1 MNRQHFAATASE
13 WLTAQHFIPDANTQL
28 TFSANMLLQR
38 NDKSLRQWHGVEA
51 YRWTGFS
58 FPVDEYRR

>member
-1 MNRQHFAATASE
+1 MSRRVGGNSCNGAGGWCVNRQHFAATASE

-38 NDKSLRQWHGVEA
+38 NDKSLRQWHLA
-51 YRWTGFS
+51 
-58 FPVDEYRR
+58 